1 MHCRAHVHGPVTST
15 LPIHC
20 IIRLSTMSAA
30 VTDQGGSS
38 SVSAAATATS
48 LQSNRSLYVGGL
60 AEDVTPITLRAA
72 LVPFGPIKS
81 IDVPMDYGKGTH
93 KGFAFVEFEESED
106 AAEAIY
112 NLDGSELMGRT
123 LTVNLARAAGQVKL
137 GSNQAVWSQDEWFQN
152 QTGEREKAEMEEQQK
167 RDKDDA
173 ETMKER

>member
-1 MHCRAHVHGPVTST
+1 
-15 LPIHC
+15 
-20 IIRLSTMSAA
+20 MSAKVA
-30 VTDQGGSS
+30 DQSS
-38 SVSAAATATS
+38 STAHAGATSAAKAATS

-60 AEDVTPITLRAA
+60 AEDVTPIALRAA

-93 KGFAFVEFEESED
+93 KGFAFVEFEEAED

-112 NLDGSELMGRT
+112 NLDGGELMGRT

-152 QTGEREKAEMEEQQK
+152 QTGEKEQVEMEEKQK
-167 RDKDDA
+167 REMDDA